1 MHKNFQNDLS
11 EKLGTQ
17 VNDII
22 LRLLFFDLIRLRQ
35 MITLFNKTSQYDN
48 AQKLLPEFMIKNLI
62 GFLNN
67 NIR

>member
-35 MITLFNKTSQYDN
+35 MIILFNKTSQYDN

>member
-35 MITLFNKTSQYDN
+35 MIILFNKTSQYDN
-48 AQKLLPEFMIKNLI
+48 AQKLLPGFMIKNLI